1 MPEIW
6 FRIGRIKLKQSTRS
20 VVNNNGFS
28 FNISSPHCTNLPYL
42 SYCVV
47 MCQCIICAG
56 SVEAAPATMYSG
68 TPAIQQTS
76 QQVPQHPPM

>member
-6 FRIGRIKLKQSTRS
+6 SRIGRIKLKQSTRS
-20 VVNNNGFS
+20 VVNNNGFC
-28 FNISSPHCTNLPYL
+28 FNISSPHCANLPYL

-47 MCQCIICAG
+47 MCQCICAG

-68 TPAIQQTS
+68 TPAIQHTS